1 MGSLRNGPG
10 RRRRGI
16 SEAGPHLQLKR
27 IALNQILGPLLG
39 MDWRG
44 IPGR

>member
-1 MGSLRNGPG
+1 MGSLRSGPG
-10 RRRRGI
+10 RRHRGI

-27 IALNQILGPLLG
+27 IALNQILALLLD
-39 MDWRG
+39 MDLRG